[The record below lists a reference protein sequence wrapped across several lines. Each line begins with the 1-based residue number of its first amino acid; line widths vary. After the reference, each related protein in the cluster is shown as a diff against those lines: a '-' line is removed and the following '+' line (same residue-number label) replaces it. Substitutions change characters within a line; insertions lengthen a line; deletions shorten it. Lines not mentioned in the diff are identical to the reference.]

1 MGVERGPKSLLK
13 GRFNNLNV
21 YLIFVG
27 NGKVIIVVWKNWTE
41 NKMEKP
47 GKI

>member
-27 NGKVIIVVWKNWTE
+27 NGKVLGQALTE
-41 NKMEKP
+41 A
-47 GKI
+47 GVRWD